1 MEKWVVKNK
10 KADFKALMDKF
21 QVSEVIARLLVN
33 RNQMTPEEIE
43 SYLHPELTYLHNP
56 FLMKDMDKACNLI
69 LQKIQSAGKIRIVGD
84 YDVDGVSSTYI
95 LYTALLKCGANVDFE
110 IPDRIKDGYGI
121 NMQIIEAAY
130 QEGVDTLLTCDNGIS
145 AMDQVER
152 AKELGMT
159 VIITD
164 HHDIPYINTSAR
176 DESEEPKQPEEQK
189 NSREPEEPNQ
199 PGQPEE
205 PSNLIK
211 IDKKEDGTWNGAGK
225 KYQVPKADAVINPKQ
240 PDCNYPWKMLCG
252 AAVAYKLIQALY
264 EKCNIPSE
272 ELASLLEIA
281 AIATVCDVMD
291 LVDENRIIVKNGLV
305 LLKETQNHGLRAL
318 MEASDI
324 NKSKLSAYHLG
335 FIIGPCLN
343 ASGRLDSAK
352 KGLRLLLA
360 QTETEAKTLAKELKE
375 LNDIRKEMTVR
386 GLEQAVEIVENSKI
400 KDDKVLVVYL
410 EDCHESLAG
419 IIAGRLREKY
429 NKPSIVLTS
438 AENKVKGSCRSI
450 EQYNIYEEL
459 SKCKDLL
466 LSFGGHPM
474 AAGLSLAYS
483 QIDVLRNQLNHNT
496 TLSEEDLIPKVAIDV
511 VLPLG
516 YVSEDLVRDLEV
528 LEPFGKGNT
537 KPIFAERN
545 LKIRRANILGKN
557 ANVLK
562 LQVVNEYGRVMD
574 ALYFGEPNA
583 FLLRIKDEFGQNEI
597 DNMFQNR
604 ENSISFS
611 ATYYPNINEYN
622 GNQSIQIIIQNYQV

>member
-10 KADFKALMDKF
+10 KADFKALMDRF

-33 RNQMTPEEIE
+33 RNQMTQEEIE

-95 LYTALLKCGANVDFE
+95 LYTALLKCGANVDYE

-164 HHDIPYINTSAR
+164 HHDIPYINTSAQ
-176 DESEEPKQPEEQK
+176 E
-189 NSREPEEPNQ
+189 
-199 PGQPEE
+199 
-205 PSNLIK
+205 
-211 IDKKEDGTWNGAGK
+211 GK

-252 AAVAYKLIQALY
+252 AAVAYKLIQSLY
-264 EKCNIPSE
+264 EKCNIPSV

-291 LVDENRIIVKNGLV
+291 LVDENRIIVKNGLE

-318 MEASDI
+318 MEASNI

-386 GLEQAVEIVENSKI
+386 GLEQAVEIVENSTI

-557 ANVLK
+557 SNVLK

-597 DNMFQNR
+597 DKMFQNR

>member
-10 KADFKALMDKF
+10 KADFKALMDRF

-33 RNQMTPEEIE
+33 RNQLTPEEIE

-69 LQKIQSAGKIRIVGD
+69 LKKIQSAGKIRIVGD

-95 LYTALLKCGANVDFE
+95 LYTALLKCGANVDYE

-176 DESEEPKQPEEQK
+176 E
-189 NSREPEEPNQ
+189 
-199 PGQPEE
+199 
-205 PSNLIK
+205 
-211 IDKKEDGTWNGAGK
+211 GK

-291 LVDENRIIVKNGLV
+291 LVDENRIIVKNGLE

-375 LNDIRKEMTVR
+375 LNDIRKEMTIR

-438 AENKVKGSCRSI
+438 TENKVKGSCRSI

-545 LKIRRANILGKN
+545 LKIRRATILGKN

-597 DNMFQNR
+597 DKMFQNR